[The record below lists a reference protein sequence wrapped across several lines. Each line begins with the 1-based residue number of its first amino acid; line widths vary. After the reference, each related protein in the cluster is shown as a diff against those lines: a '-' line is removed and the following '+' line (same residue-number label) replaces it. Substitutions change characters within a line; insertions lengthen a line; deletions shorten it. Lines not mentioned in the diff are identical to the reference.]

1 MKIGLSGIPGS
12 GKTEL
17 AIALKEVLKD
27 EYKSIQII
35 DDYVSEIEKESNR
48 ALSFTAAYVG
58 NLHVAL
64 GRAARECHAYE
75 NDDFVI
81 TCGTLF
87 ETSSYVAQ
95 SFEKDFQFV
104 ITDEDKYDFAHRSE
118 ATMRVLACFYL
129 DLVKYDHVFHLLP
142 VSDFADDDH
151 KNLDRNLQAA
161 FEAFKLYEHHILEPE
176 GSDSKE
182 IAKNRVEKV
191 LEVIRANNIEK
202 QDVQTKKSDGSG
214 V

>member
-12 GKTEL
+12 GKTDL
-17 AIALKEVLKD
+17 AFALKEALKD
-27 EYKSIQII
+27 EYESIEII
-35 DDYVSEIEKESNR
+35 DDYVSDIEKESNL

-58 NLHVAL
+58 NLNVAL

-95 SFEKDFQFV
+95 SFEKDFKF
-104 ITDEDKYDFAHRSE
+104 ITTDEDKYDFANRLE
-118 ATMRVLACFYL
+118 ATMRILACFYL

-142 VSDFADDDH
+142 ILDFADDDY
-151 KNLDRNLQAA
+151 KNLDKNLQAA

-176 GSDSKE
+176 GSNPEE

-191 LEVIRANNIEK
+191 LEVIRANNTEK
-202 QDVQTKKSDGSG
+202 QDVQVEKSDGSG